1 MKMKLCA
8 FFTAVSM
15 LLPLCAVNTLA
26 EPTLPAVGEHIY
38 GYVVTDVGHSDTVGD
53 IISLEHTKSGAKI
66 MYVCNDDKNLAFN
79 IGYRTPMT
87 DESDRNHV
95 FEHAILTSSEKYPS
109 SDLFF
114 DINNTA
120 YNTYVNAQTNQTLTS
135 YNLASMSQ
143 PQLEKMIDAYMS
155 CMTAPHVMQNENIF
169 KREALRYTLASPQD
183 DIQMEGTVFSE
194 DMSYMTNRNN
204 NEFNAIADSLYPG
217 EIASNTIGMIYNDY
231 KELTYEH
238 AKELYDM
245 CYHFDNC
252 LISLWGDMDYKR
264 ILKLLDDEYL
274 SKEER
279 YNTDLSAYESKPTPP
294 KFTKNA
300 VPYPAYEGDN
310 TQMASAVDY
319 AIDIS
324 DMDYE
329 DIFMLTYITSMFNS
343 SNSIFNKKLSESDI
357 QGTFNSMVNV
367 LDAKPYIV
375 FSLNNTEGEY
385 QDAFMSLVKECLDY
399 TVQNGVGTAEYS
411 NVLKSNDISSALE
424 SENIDNP
431 INSLVYASVYWS
443 NTDETDFFEQVE
455 KASSE
460 LKADPSQSILKSLAS
475 KLISPDNSALVA
487 VEPKPGLAEEMEAE
501 RKTFLADMKAAMT
514 PEEINAL
521 VEETKSFNEWNEKS
535 EHNDNVVITPEEL
548 PAPEKLES
556 VKTAQTNDIKTYSY
570 AIDKNVGEYSLS
582 FDASSIEQEDLFYL
596 MLFAQLI
603 TNINTDNHTVEEIV
617 DIAPAY
623 TNDLACDLNYI
634 TRASDAEP
642 TLEFNISWYS
652 EQGDYKKAL
661 GIVMDVLENS
671 DFMDT
676 QNILYTLE
684 ETMPAVKNSI
694 SGDIWDTILDYAL
707 SGISKSINMDQTLS
721 GKGYY
726 DFLCDIYNKIE
737 ADSGYVNTLS
747 AKLDEISE
755 RVLHKNGLVV
765 SVIGNEA
772 VIDEAERV
780 NNEVLNSL
788 PVLNL
793 PKAEYSQDIPARKT
807 AYIIE
812 QTNQSTA
819 LVGQFDE
826 FKGEYMPFISYI
838 NDAYTVPVMRFVNG
852 AYSAAIRSSKDAD
865 TKEYLASITVADP
878 NAAKTVDAHL
888 ASADV
893 LADKEFTQEELNKYI
908 VSAYGNVVF
917 PTGEYKKAENA
928 LIAEMYG
935 GDKNLTEKL
944 AQEIK
949 STTPA
954 DKQEAYEAINKAIE
968 NGFVA
973 VAGNKNAIEKDSYIF
988 DEIVDLRVQNN

>member
-8 FFTAVSM
+8 FFMAVSM

-26 EPTLPAVGEHIY
+26 EPMLPTVGEHIY
-38 GYVVTDVGHSDTVGD
+38 GYVVTDVGHSDNTGD

-79 IGYRTPMT
+79 ISYRTPMT

-95 FEHAILTSSEKYPS
+95 FEHAILASSDKYSS

-120 YNTYVNAQTNQTLTS
+120 YNTYVNAQTNQTITS

-155 CMTAPHVMQNENIF
+155 CMVAPHVMQNENIF

-183 DIQMEGTVFSE
+183 DIQMDGTVFSE

-217 EIASNTIGMIYNDY
+217 EIASNSIGMIYNDY

-252 LISLWGDMDYKR
+252 LISLWGDMDYKH
-264 ILKLLDDEYL
+264 ILKLLDEEYL

-279 YNTDLSAYESKPTPP
+279 HNTDLSAYESKPTPP
-294 KFTKNA
+294 KFTKNV

-310 TQMASAVDY
+310 VEMASAVDY

-329 DIFMLTYITSMFNS
+329 DIFKLIYITSMFNS
-343 SNSIFNKKLSESDI
+343 SNSIFNKRLSESDM
-357 QGTFNSMVNV
+357 QGTFNSMVNA

-375 FSLNNTEGEY
+375 FSLNNTEEEY
-385 QDAFMSLVKECLDY
+385 QDEFMSLVKECLNY
-399 TVQNGVGTAEYS
+399 TAQNGVGAAEYS
-411 NVLKSNDISSALE
+411 NVLKSDDISSALDSE
-424 SENIDNP
+424 SIDYP
-431 INSLVYASVYWS
+431 INSLVNASAYWS
-443 NTDETDFFEQVE
+443 NTDETDFFEQEE
-455 KASSE
+455 KVSSG
-460 LKADPSQSILKSLAS
+460 LKADPSQSILKALTA
-475 KLISPDNSALVA
+475 KLISPDNSALVV
-487 VEPKPGLAEEMEAE
+487 VEPKPGLAEEMESE
-501 RKTFLADMKAAMT
+501 RKTYLADMKAAMT
-514 PEEINAL
+514 PKEIDAL
-521 VEETKSFNEWNEKS
+521 VEETNSFNEWNEKS

-548 PAPEKLES
+548 PAPEKLEP
-556 VKTAQTNDIKTYSY
+556 VKATQTEDIDTYSY
-570 AIDKNVGEYSLS
+570 VIDKNVGKYSLR
-582 FDASSIEQEDLFYL
+582 FDASSIEQEDLLYL

-603 TNINTDNHTVEEIV
+603 SNIDTDNYTVEEIT

-623 TNDLACDLNYI
+623 INNMSCDLNYM
-634 TRASDAEP
+634 TRASDTEP
-642 TLEFNISWYS
+642 TLEFNMNWYS
-652 EQGDYKKAL
+652 EQGDYEKAL

-671 DFMDT
+671 DFTDT
-676 QNILYTLE
+676 ENILYTLE

-694 SGDIWDTILDYAL
+694 SDDIWDTIDCYAL
-707 SGISKSINMDQTLS
+707 SGISKSINMDQALS
-721 GKGYY
+721 GKNYY
-726 DFLCDIYNKIE
+726 DFLSDIYNKIKE
-737 ADSGYVNTLS
+737 DSGYINTLS
-747 AKLDEISE
+747 VKLDEISE
-755 RVLHKNGLVV
+755 RVIHKNGLAV

-772 VIDEAERV
+772 VIDEAEKV

-788 PVLNL
+788 PVLDL
-793 PKAEYSQDIPARKT
+793 PKAAYSLDVPARKT
-807 AYIIE
+807 AYVIE
-812 QTNQSTA
+812 KSNQSTA
-819 LVGQFDE
+819 LVGEFDE
-826 FKGEYMPFISYI
+826 YKGEYMPFISYI
-838 NDAYTVPVMRFVNG
+838 NDAYTVPVMRFING
-852 AYSAAIRSSKDAD
+852 AYSAGIHSSKDID
-865 TKEYLASITVADP
+865 TKGYLASYTVADP
-878 NAAKTVDAHL
+878 NAAKTVDAYL

-917 PTGEYKKAENA
+917 PVGEYKKAERA
-928 LIAEMYG
+928 LTAEIYG
-935 GDKNLTEKL
+935 GDKDLTEKL

-949 STTPA
+949 SATPA
-954 DKQEAYEAINKAIE
+954 DKEEAYEAINKAIE
-968 NGFVA
+968 NGFIA

-988 DEIVDLRVQNN
+988 DEIVDLRVPNN